1 MQRFLQQFFF
11 LFKEY
16 IVLVVL
22 LLTSLSII
30 SLNDSPRIKSLRTLS
45 IAGFSFTSSVIDF
58 TISIFRP
65 DAELI
70 AQKKLNAELML
81 ELNLLR
87 EAERENNTLGKM
99 LAFKDSVDFPLTAA
113 RIISKTVNA
122 TQGGYI
128 INVGE
133 NDSIKVGMPVI
144 TESGL
149 AGIVNL
155 TTTEFSYIRTLENSL
170 MKVAVENTRS
180 KVSGVL
186 GWNGKDVVIKNI
198 PSSYDI
204 EPGDK
209 IITSEFSTIF
219 PPSIPVGYVTR
230 IEETTSGLLTN
241 VYVEPNVDYVKLK
254 NVFVVKLIPD
264 KQIDS
269 LNLNLLHR

>member
-1 MQRFLQQFFF
+1 MQRFLQRFFF

-30 SLNDSPRIKSLRTLS
+30 SLNDTPQIKSLRTLS
-45 IAGFSFTSSVIDF
+45 IAGFAVGSSSIDHVL
-58 TISIFRP
+58 SIFRP
-65 DAELI
+65 DDELLQ
-70 AQKKLNAELML
+70 QKKLNAELML

-87 EAERENNTLGKM
+87 DAERENITLRNM
-99 LAFKDSVDFPLTAA
+99 LFFKDSTNFPLIAA
-113 RIISKTVNA
+113 RIISKTVNSA
-122 TQGGYI
+122 QGGYI
-128 INVGE
+128 INVGV
-133 NDSIKVGMPVI
+133 NDSVTIGMPVI

-155 TTTEFSYIRTLENSL
+155 TTAEYSYVRTLENSL
-170 MKVAVENTRS
+170 MKVAVADTRS
-180 KVSGVL
+180 NVSGVL

-204 EPGDK
+204 QPGDK

-219 PPSIPVGYVTR
+219 PPSIPVGYVTK
-230 IEETTSGLLTN
+230 IKETTSGLLTD
-241 VYVEPNVDYVKLK
+241 VFVQPNVDYVKLK
-254 NVFVVKLIPD
+254 DVFVMRLIPD

-269 LNLNLLHR
+269 LNLNLLNR